1 MHLPSAKKNITLNQ
15 TQLKTDI
22 LTHTHLHSAKT
33 NSHLSTST
41 QTFPKEKLHPP
52 IIIPPKKFK
61 SIHTLEKFT
70 NPHSS
75 IWCGSVMLFELIY
88 MSLYVLFL
96 DLLQAFIHGHF
107 ISCNLCLQCKDGQCL
122 KDLHPLTEWCE
133 YIYWWD
139 WFRMALWKGIKNRH
153 QRRY

>member
-1 MHLPSAKKNITLNQ
+1 MLPLSCSPTYKHGVLPPLINEAPHLKNIQKGYCKPCIYPQPKKNITLNQ

-61 SIHTLEKFT
+61 SIHTLEKIYKPSLIHMMRLC
-70 NPHSS
+70 NV
-75 IWCGSVMLFELIY
+75 IWTIY

-96 DLLQAFIHGHF
+96 DLLQAFHSWSFHK
-107 ISCNLCLQCKDGQCL
+107 LQSL
-122 KDLHPLTEWCE
+122 ST
-133 YIYWWD
+133 
-139 WFRMALWKGIKNRH
+139 M
-153 QRRY
+153 